1 MANWSQT
8 HSQGWGDFSEGW
20 EATINGT
27 KFSIVVDER
36 TGRGTLYRSA
46 PGRASTKVKDGSV
59 NELKRY
65 AETLR
70 ASRLGQPER
79 FDRYG
84 YEKMASEDF
93 ASRLKSL
100 VLRFGF
106 RPDEVN
112 LSGRFGVGT
121 ISFKNQKGKATELV
135 SKLRGA
141 MKQMGVPEAAITAR
155 EVQYPADADGP
166 AEHWGVVNVDF
177 NKMPHSR
184 PGVKDTMAAGEL
196 TTAEAIAKMMEA
208 WKKIEAQ
215 AKKQFPN
222 ASKEELYRITKSEF
236 EIALKFKFSRPGVK
250 DTMAVEDR
258 FYFGKG
264 RKERFA

>member
-70 ASRLGQPER
+70 ASRPGAKDKMSASTRFKVGDKVVAQDSVQGMKKGQTYKVTDIRMQDTPWGTFVDYQLDGNRWIGNAPFVLSKVTASRPGQPEKFAR
-79 FDRYG
+79 ATD
-84 YEKMASEDF
+84 SEIEHLLLE
-93 ASRLKSL
+93 AESL
-100 VLRFGF
+100 IDDGF
-106 RPDEVN
+106 
-112 LSGRFGVGT
+112 
-121 ISFKNQKGKATELV
+121 V
-135 SKLRGA
+135 SKAIPYLRRA
-141 MKQMGVPEAAITAR
+141 SNSVDMNTSTRIKDILESLMKEAKVR
-155 EVQYPADADGP
+155 
-166 AEHWGVVNVDF
+166 
-177 NKMPHSR
+177 
-184 PGVKDTMAAGEL
+184 
-196 TTAEAIAKMMEA
+196 
-208 WKKIEAQ
+208 
-215 AKKQFPN
+215 
-222 ASKEELYRITKSEF
+222 
-236 EIALKFKFSRPGVK
+236 FSRPGVK
-250 DTMAVEDR
+250 DKMAVEDR